1 MNIPQDLP
9 QIEDEQGGDEKDRE
23 AQWEK
28 RATVLVQ
35 KNPQFA
41 QSSSGRSRSQTDLRP
56 GQMPRSRSSSSV
68 GDQQDDVSF
77 FLIAEFIYMLVVDIH
92 CDVDQYSGSY
102 SVT

>member
-1 MNIPQDLP
+1 MNIPEDLP

-23 AQWEK
+23 AAWEK

-41 QSSSGRSRSQTDLRP
+41 QSSSTRSQTDLKP

-68 GDQQDDVSF
+68 GDQQDDVRFF
-77 FLIAEFIYMLVVDIH
+77 FLSVRGNTHVNVDIH
-92 CDVDQYSGSY
+92 YDIDQYSGSD